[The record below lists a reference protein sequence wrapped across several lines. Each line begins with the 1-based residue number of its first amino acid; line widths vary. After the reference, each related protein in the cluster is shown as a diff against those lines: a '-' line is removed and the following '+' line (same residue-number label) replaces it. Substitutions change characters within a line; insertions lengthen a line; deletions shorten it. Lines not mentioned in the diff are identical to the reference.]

1 MSIFADRLRKNCLG
15 QQGEITK
22 CYFGVGSVPRN
33 QSEVRA
39 LSPLKNLMKSP
50 ILPVSLPSE
59 IRAEIVKLA
68 TKKNVSVSEYIRC
81 AVIEKLS
88 LETGKKYDGL
98 QWGGVRSNAGR
109 KPSKPAVR
117 THRDSVMSES
127 AKIPTRKVKSAV

>member
-1 MSIFADRLRKNCLG
+1 
-15 QQGEITK
+15 
-22 CYFGVGSVPRN
+22 
-33 QSEVRA
+33 
-39 LSPLKNLMKSP
+39 MKSP

-68 TKKNVSVSEYIRC
+68 TKKNISVSEYIRR

-98 QWGGVRSNAGR
+98 QWGGVRSNSGR

-117 THRDSVMSES
+117 ASAETVGSRSRSTS
-127 AKIPTRKVKSAV
+127 AKSRTSAQ

>member
-1 MSIFADRLRKNCLG
+1 
-15 QQGEITK
+15 
-22 CYFGVGSVPRN
+22 
-33 QSEVRA
+33 
-39 LSPLKNLMKSP
+39 MKSP

-68 TKKNVSVSEYIRC
+68 TKKNISVSEYIRR

-98 QWGGVRSNAGR
+98 QWGGVRSNSGR

-117 THRDSVMSES
+117 ASAEGNVSSRSRTS
-127 AKIPTRKVKSAV
+127 AKKSDTAS